1 MIYMANYQLK
11 QFALDKMS
19 YYNTQSQKCVT
30 ECLRKKLLRLG
41 IFSVNLDEVI
51 DELRIRYRIVI
62 YNSVAPY
69 VDPMTNDGTIL
80 YRFTTKLCSMQGYNF
95 REILGKS
102 IQTPNIYVA
111 KRQAIAWAIN
121 YLLKTRRK

>member
-1 MIYMANYQLK
+1 MG
-11 QFALDKMS
+11 
-19 YYNTQSQKCVT
+19 YYDTQAQKCVT
-30 ECLRKKLLRLG
+30 RCLSKKLMTLG
-41 IFSVNLDEVI
+41 IFCTNLDEVI
-51 DELRIRYRIVI
+51 DALRIKYRIVI

-102 IQTPNIYVA
+102 IQTPDIYVA